1 MNTSDQ
7 ALLGSYNHGLVVL
20 SVVIAIVAAYAAL
33 DLAGR
38 VTSAGGRGRFFW
50 LSGGAIAM
58 GTGIW
63 SMHYIG
69 MLAFRLPI
77 PVLYDWPTVVLSL
90 LAAVF
95 ASVIALLVVSRDKM
109 GLIRALIGSIFMG
122 GGIAIMHYT
131 GMAAMRLSAMCHWST
146 SLVILSVVLAVGIS
160 FVALLLT
167 FYFRQDTSPWSWP
180 KVLSAVLMGAAIPV
194 MHYTGMGA
202 ASFTPS
208 ASAMGQWNQAYAVS
222 AESLSAAAV
231 SIVTFMVL
239 GLAVVTSLV
248 DRRFAAQGVELEASR
263 RYREIVESAFDAFVG
278 IDSSGVIIDWNVQ
291 AEATFGWSRSEAIG
305 QSLSRLIIPE
315 RYREAHEKGL
325 RRYFATGEGPVL
337 NKRVEIAGLHRA
349 GHEVPLEL
357 MISPIHW
364 GGACMFAA
372 FVRDVSERQQTEET
386 RAQLAAIVES
396 SDDAIIGKTLDGIIV
411 TWNPGAQRLFGY
423 SSEEAV
429 GKPMMMLIPP
439 ERRTEEPAILARV
452 ASGERVA
459 HFETVR
465 IRKDGRRIDVSVTIS
480 PMKDSLGR
488 IVGASTIARDT
499 TERRA
504 SEARAQA
511 QLARL
516 SLLHQITRAVGGRQ
530 DLASIY
536 QVVLL
541 SLEEHLRFDFGCICD
556 YEPARQELTV
566 VHVGAG
572 SLPMGLELA
581 LTEQAHIPIDANGLS
596 RCVRGQ
602 LVYEPDTRDVKMAFP
617 QKLAAAG
624 LHSLVVAPLLVESKV
639 FGVLVAARRKAHSF
653 SSGECEFLL
662 QLSEHVALAAH
673 QAELHASLQR
683 AYDDLRQTQ
692 QAVMQQERLRAL
704 GQMASG
710 IAHDINNAISPMALS
725 TEMLL
730 ERGSELSPRTRRH
743 LEMIQQAT
751 DDVAKTVARMKEFYR
766 QRELQLTLSP
776 VHMNALVQQVVDL
789 TRARWSDMPQQ
800 QGVVIEMR
808 TEFAPNLQAIMGVES
823 EIREALINLIFNA
836 VDAMPSGGT
845 LTLRTRIEE
854 HSQGSSGNLHN
865 LVVEVTDSGVG
876 MDEETRRRCL
886 EPFFTTKGER
896 GTGLGLAMV
905 YGVIQRHSA
914 DLEIESTPDQG
925 TTVRLS
931 FAVPVGA
938 TDDLGLSDTTQPV
951 PTRLRILVVD
961 DDPLIL
967 RALCETL
974 ESDGHEVITA
984 NGGQAG
990 IDAFCAAQGRGKP
1003 FSIVITDLG
1012 MPRVDGRKVAS
1023 FVKSASGSTPVILL
1037 TGWGQRLVAEGEV
1050 PPEVDRV
1057 LSKPP
1062 KLRELRE
1069 ALTLCSSRRGPGD
1082 FESRERTSTHSG

>member
-886 EPFFTTKGER
+886 EPFLHNER
-896 GTGLGLAMV
+896 RAGYGPRSRDGL
-905 YGVIQRHSA
+905 R
-914 DLEIESTPDQG
+914 
-925 TTVRLS
+925 
-931 FAVPVGA
+931 
-938 TDDLGLSDTTQPV
+938 SDTT
-951 PTRLRILVVD
+951 
-961 DDPLIL
+961 
-967 RALCETL
+967 
-974 ESDGHEVITA
+974 
-984 NGGQAG
+984 
-990 IDAFCAAQGRGKP
+990 AQ
-1003 FSIVITDLG
+1003 
-1012 MPRVDGRKVAS
+1012 
-1023 FVKSASGSTPVILL
+1023 
-1037 TGWGQRLVAEGEV
+1037 
-1050 PPEVDRV
+1050 
-1057 LSKPP
+1057 
-1062 KLRELRE
+1062 
-1069 ALTLCSSRRGPGD
+1069 RRP
-1082 FESRERTSTHSG
+1082 